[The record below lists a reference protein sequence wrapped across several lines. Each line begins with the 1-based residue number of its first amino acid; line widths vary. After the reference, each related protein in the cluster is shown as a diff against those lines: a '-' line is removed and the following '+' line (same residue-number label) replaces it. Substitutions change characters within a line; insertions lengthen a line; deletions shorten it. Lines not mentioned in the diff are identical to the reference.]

1 MGTRLPTVNGEE
13 DDIAVAHRIIRETH
27 EKMTRKYR
35 DVVNRKRKE
44 QKVEQGALV
53 WVKRETT
60 DLGVCKKLSVR
71 WNGSYQVV
79 EVLRNGGAYIVKDPF
94 TSQQLQRVAEKI
106 NPFHGDEQWL
116 IEPQDR
122 PRWKLK
128 SYLRECVDPQDV
140 I

>member
-1 MGTRLPTVNGEE
+1 
-13 DDIAVAHRIIRETH
+13 
-27 EKMTRKYR
+27 MTRKYR

-60 DLGVCKKLSVR
+60 DPGVCKKLSVR
-71 WNGSYQVV
+71 WNGPYQVV

-106 NPFHGDEQWL
+106 KPFHGDEQWL
-116 IEPQDR
+116 IESQDITFQAEVETKVLPPRVRR
-122 PRWKLK
+122 PPRR
-128 SYLRECVDPQDV
+128 YIEED
-140 I
+140 

>member
-1 MGTRLPTVNGEE
+1 
-13 DDIAVAHRIIRETH
+13 
-27 EKMTRKYR
+27 MTRKYR

-60 DLGVCKKLSVR
+60 DPGVCKKLSVR
-71 WNGSYQVV
+71 WNGPYQVV

-106 NPFHGDEQWL
+106 KPFHGDEQWL
-116 IEPQDR
+116 IESQDITFQAEVETKVLPPGVRR
-122 PRWKLK
+122 PPRR
-128 SYLRECVDPQDV
+128 YIEED
-140 I
+140 